1 MSKKKIQ
8 DRVSR
13 TGEGAESQ
21 GGKGGGISRRGF
33 LKLGAIGGCA
43 AACSAA
49 TNASAGQSFGGW
61 PDSYGMLTDFTKCVG
76 CRSCE
81 EACNKENGLPEPGRP
96 FDDEG
101 VFNEERKPS
110 ASAYTVVNRHENP
123 ENPDRPIYRKIQ
135 CNHCLEPAC
144 ATACPIH
151 AYTKTPEG
159 AVIYDKDLCFGC
171 RYCMIACPFYMPAYD
186 YGSAFDPKIVKCVMC
201 HDRIREG
208 RAPACAEA
216 CPTGAV
222 TFGKRDRLLRMAR
235 HRIEAEPER
244 YINHIYGEHE
254 AGGTSWLYLSG
265 VPFTELGFP
274 EGVPNR
280 PMIELTR
287 NYLDS
292 VPMVFT
298 VWPAIF
304 GLVYGAMRSKEKQ
317 QEEPETDVQS
327 QERGQDA

>member
-1 MSKKKIQ
+1 
-8 DRVSR
+8 
-13 TGEGAESQ
+13 
-21 GGKGGGISRRGF
+21 
-33 LKLGAIGGCA
+33 
-43 AACSAA
+43 
-49 TNASAGQSFGGW
+49 
-61 PDSYGMLTDFTKCVG
+61 MLTDFTKCVG

-81 EACNKENGLPEPGRP
+81 EACNKEHGLPKPAQP
-96 FDDEG
+96 FNDEG

-123 ENPDRPIYRKIQ
+123 DDPDKPIYRKIQ

-186 YGSAFDPKIVKCVMC
+186 YDSAFEPKIVKCVMC
-201 HDRIREG
+201 HDRLREG

-216 CPTGAV
+216 CPMGAV
-222 TFGKRDRLLRMAR
+222 TFGKRDKLLRMAR
-235 HRIEAEPER
+235 HRIEDEPER
-244 YINHIYGEHE
+244 YISHIYGEHE
-254 AGGTSWLYLSG
+254 AGGTSWLYLSS

-274 EGVPNR
+274 EGVPEK

-298 VWPAIF
+298 AWPAIF
-304 GLVYGAMRSKEKQ
+304 GLVYGAMRSKEKKQ
-317 QEEPETDVQS
+317 KEPDADVQS
-327 QERGQDA
+327 DGR

>member
-1 MSKKKIQ
+1 MSGKK
-8 DRVSR
+8 
-13 TGEGAESQ
+13 TN
-21 GGKGGGISRRGF
+21 KGGQFDAGYDGRRETRDKGITRRNF
-33 LKLGAIGGCA
+33 LSLGALGGCA
-43 AACSAA
+43 AACSAVS
-49 TNASAGQSFGGW
+49 SAAAQQSFGGW

-81 EACNKENGLPEPGRP
+81 KACNEANGLPEPERP

-101 VFNEERKPS
+101 VFDEERKPS
-110 ASAYTVVNRHENP
+110 ASAYTVVNRF
-123 ENPDRPIYRKIQ
+123 ENPDDPGKPIYRKVQ

-144 ATACPIH
+144 VTACPIR

-159 AVIYDKDLCFGC
+159 PVIYDKDLCFGC

-186 YGSAFDPKIVKCVMC
+186 YGSALEPKIVKCIMC
-201 HDRIREG
+201 YDRIREG

-216 CPTGAV
+216 CPMGAV
-222 TFGKRDRLLRMAR
+222 TFGRRDKLLNLAR
-235 HRIEAEPER
+235 HRIEGDPER
-244 YINHIYGEHE
+244 YINHIYGERE

-298 VWPAIF
+298 AWPAIF
-304 GLVYGAMRSKEKQ
+304 GLVYGAMRRKEKKH
-317 QEEPETDVQS
+317 EEPDVDVQS
-327 QERGQDA
+327 DGR